1 MSDHALPQDTVIAP
15 QARKAQA
22 RRTSVGAIA
31 KYLLVTFFAF
41 LMAMP
46 FIWMMSTS
54 LKTDLEALN
63 FPPSLVPE
71 APVWENYPNAWTAQP
86 FARAYFNSVY
96 IAVVVTVVQTFTSAL
111 AAYAFA
117 RINFFGKNLIFLAFL
132 ATMMVPFQVTLIPRF
147 LMFRDLGWMNTH
159 LPLIVPAALAN
170 AFSIFLIRQFIMSL
184 PVELEE
190 AAAIDGAS
198 RLRIFWQIILPLT
211 KPALA
216 ASAIFAFL
224 GQWNSF
230 LAPLIFL
237 NSPDL
242 FTVPLLLN
250 AFRGLYTTSWPLVMA
265 ASVISVIPVLIVY
278 SVFQKYFIQGIA
290 LSGLKG

>member
-1 MSDHALPQDTVIAP
+1 MSDQVLMQTPSAVRKTSQDH
-15 QARKAQA
+15 A
-22 RRTSVGAIA
+22 RRTNAGVIV
-31 KYLLVTFFAF
+31 KYVIVTFLAF

-46 FIWMMSTS
+46 FIWMLSTS
-54 LKTDLEALN
+54 LKTDVESLT
-63 FPPSLVPE
+63 FPPSLVPDD
-71 APVWENYPNAWTAQP
+71 PVWENYPNAWTSQP
-86 FARAYFNSVY
+86 FGRAYFNSIY
-96 IAVVVTVVQTFTSAL
+96 IAVTVTVVQTLTSAL

-117 RINFFGKNLIFLAFL
+117 RINFVGKNVIFLAFL

-184 PVELEE
+184 PIELEE

-198 RLRIFWQIILPLT
+198 RLRIFVQIVLPLT

-237 NSPDL
+237 NSPEL

-278 SVFQKYFIQGIA
+278 SAFQKYFIQGIA